1 MIYPPYKDIKQYL
14 LNQLNENYLFNKN
27 GTVNKEYKIYIAV
40 TKDLGIIVG
49 SGTTAKPN
57 LFSPDLFRPDEIFC
71 HFFNN
76 KFEIMNLNEEQYYEI
91 CRTLEKYYK
100 EYLVD
105 EKLNDL
111 NKDFE

>member
-1 MIYPPYKDIKQYL
+1 MKIPPYKDVKQYL
-14 LNQLNENYLFNKN
+14 LNQLNKNYLFNNN

-40 TKDLGIIVG
+40 TKDLGIIG
-49 SGTTAKPN
+49 GNCTTSKTN
-57 LFSPDLFRPDEIFC
+57 LFGPDEISC

-91 CRTLEKYYK
+91 CRTLEMCFKK
-100 EYLVD
+100 HLVD

-111 NKDFE
+111 QKDFE

>member
-1 MIYPPYKDIKQYL
+1 MKQYL
-14 LNQLNENYLFNKN
+14 LNKLNENYLFNKN

-40 TKDLGIIVG
+40 TKDLCIIGG
-49 SGTTAKPN
+49 SCTTAKTN
-57 LFSPDLFRPDEIFC
+57 LFRPDEISC
-71 HFFNN
+71 YFFNN
-76 KFEIMNLNEEQYYEI
+76 KFEIMNLNEEQYYGI

-111 NKDFE
+111 KKDFE